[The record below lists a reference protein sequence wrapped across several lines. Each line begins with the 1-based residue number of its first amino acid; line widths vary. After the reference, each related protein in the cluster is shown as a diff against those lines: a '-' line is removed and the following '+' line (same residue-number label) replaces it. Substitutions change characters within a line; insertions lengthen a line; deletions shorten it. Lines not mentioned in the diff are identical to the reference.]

1 MSYQELFGLTAKNQK
16 SNVTEFASADAMES
30 ANQTLL
36 NELAALDREIERS
49 ETTLDALDGIQM
61 FAANFGAPKSEA
73 EKVLFGMNVMQSF
86 GGQVAFDELAG
97 NSMESMD
104 DQDSFDYSMES
115 LKDKAVSIYQWIREQ
130 VMKLYAVIEQFF
142 YNLLG
147 GIPKAR
153 KAIRKL
159 RARAEAAAGK
169 TADEKKFDLN
179 DRDQDVLTL
188 SDNTKISKGGDLEG
202 HTGML
207 ADVLDAADK
216 EYYSKLEQYSKDLKG
231 KLEDADVEQ
240 GIDLKAFNDT
250 MRGSDAVKAINPSAA
265 KLFGINSTN
274 LPAKGY
280 DNKSG
285 KMFPLISGKSVFVTA
300 TKTSGSNSVEV
311 AERNISLVAE
321 VKATNPSAKKVTG
334 GSFEILTPGEVENL
348 CDNLEKLCDS
358 IESIS
363 RGAEKGNINKAKKAL
378 DKAGNKLDGAY
389 KKAKDRTGDDK
400 LDADKITAAR
410 LSLKFIKQYANM
422 VAKPVPQIIATAT
435 TFMNTTMGVANKS
448 LSQYK

>member
-1 MSYQELFGLTAKNQK
+1 MSYQELFGLTAKNQQ

-104 DQDSFDYSMES
+104 DQESFDYSMES

-188 SDNTKISKGGDLEG
+188 SDNTKISKGGDLETHVG
-202 HTGML
+202 TL
-207 ADVLDAADK
+207 ADVLDEADK
-216 EYYSKLEQYSKDLKG
+216 VYYSKLEKYGKDLKG
-231 KLEDADVEQ
+231 KLEDADVEA
-240 GIDLKAFNDT
+240 GVDLGGFNST
-250 MRGSDAVKAINPSAA
+250 MFGSDAVAPIKHNVSSV
-265 KLFGINSTN
+265 FGINTKELPDHITN
-274 LPAKGY
+274 KR
-280 DNKSG
+280 G
-285 KMFPLISGKSVFVTA
+285 KCAPLLSGKSIFITA
-300 TKTSGSNSVEV
+300 STSSGSDDISN
-311 AERNISLVAE
+311 AESNVTLVAE
-321 VKATNPSAKKVTG
+321 VKATDPSAKKVTG

-348 CDNLEKLCDS
+348 CDNLEKLCDA

-378 DKAGNKLDGAY
+378 DKAGNKLDASY

-410 LSLKFIKQYANM
+410 LALKYIKQYANM